1 MIKRPTLILSLLT
14 LPAISIA
21 DCNPDSSFCYYTK
34 FGILDQITKSTSG
47 DGYSYL
53 TLNGVNIYKAKTN
66 YISFMDDDM
75 INNHMGFFKNN
86 KYFTTKTVI
95 TYTLNERCL
104 DKLEYKG
111 FCSISVV
118 LDFSG
123 DKPVISNNFIPD
135 SGNSVID
142 WVSWGKENAIIV
154 FEDESK
160 FKYMNGLVERIVK

>member
-1 MIKRPTLILSLLT
+1 
-14 LPAISIA
+14 
-21 DCNPDSSFCYYTK
+21 
-34 FGILDQITKSTSG
+34 
-47 DGYSYL
+47 
-53 TLNGVNIYKAKTN
+53 
-66 YISFMDDDM
+66 MDDDM

-123 DKPVISNNFIPD
+123 DKPVISNSFIPD

-142 WVSWGKENAIIV
+142 WVSWEKANAIIV